1 MTNYYSI
8 KQASNYLH
16 VAQSTLRRWEDEG
29 KIKPKRTSGN
39 QRRYTQEMLDSLLS
53 STSKQITHKKMI
65 IGYCRVSS
73 SHQKDD
79 LERQKQVVTSYCEKQ
94 GQPFKI
100 LSDVGSG
107 LNYNRKEFNQLI
119 HYICQHKCSA
129 VVANYQDRLVRF
141 GFDLIKAIC
150 KENDVD
156 LIVINQT
163 TAEDPNQELVN
174 DVLSVITVFSA
185 KLYGKRSHKNE
196 KIIKENKALFTKN
209 G

>member
-53 STSKQITHKKMI
+53 GASKPITHKKMI

-79 LERQKQVVTSYCEKQ
+79 LERQKQVVASYCETQ

-100 LSDVGSG
+100 LSDIGSG
-107 LNYNRKEFNQLI
+107 LNYNRKELNQLI
-119 HYICQHKCSA
+119 HYICQHKCVM
-129 VVANYQDRLVRF
+129 VVVGYQDRLVRF
-141 GFDLIKAIC
+141 GFDLLEDVC
-150 KENDVD
+150 DENQVK
-156 LIVINQT
+156 LIAINQT
-163 TAEDPNQELVN
+163 TAVGSKLELKQDMKSIINAMAGDLYN
-174 DVLSVITVFSA
+174 DSSE
-185 KLYGKRSHKNE
+185 KQE
-196 KIIKENKALFTKN
+196 KIQRGINALFA
-209 G
+209 